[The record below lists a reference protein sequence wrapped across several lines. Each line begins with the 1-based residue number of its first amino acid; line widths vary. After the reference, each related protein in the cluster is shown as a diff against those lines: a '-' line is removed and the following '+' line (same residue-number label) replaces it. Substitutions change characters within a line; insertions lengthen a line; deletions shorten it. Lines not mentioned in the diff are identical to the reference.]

1 MELKDKCDEYV
12 LRNVKTIDIADYE
25 SFLQLNNNQEP
36 VLTGLHRGLRDL
48 LSVHAWTTS
57 PEGHQNYLYFQ
68 MNGEQ
73 KFCATLYYSSETLCQ
88 PHTHNYIELLY
99 VMQGEL
105 RMQIDGKTIPSKKG
119 IFA

>member
-1 MELKDKCDEYV
+1 MELKEKCDEYV

-73 KFCATLYYSSETLCQ
+73 KFAQLSITVQKPFASLILITTLNFSMSCRVNFACKLMEK
-88 PHTHNYIELLY
+88 H
-99 VMQGEL
+99 
-105 RMQIDGKTIPSKKG
+105 IPSKKG

>member
-1 MELKDKCDEYV
+1 MELKEKCDEYV

-88 PHTHNYIELLY
+88 PHTHNYIELSMSCRVNFACKL
-99 VMQGEL
+99 ME
-105 RMQIDGKTIPSKKG
+105 KHIPSKKG

>member
-1 MELKDKCDEYV
+1 
-12 LRNVKTIDIADYE
+12 
-25 SFLQLNNNQEP
+25 
-36 VLTGLHRGLRDL
+36 
-48 LSVHAWTTS
+48 
-57 PEGHQNYLYFQ
+57 

-73 KFCATLYYSSETLCQ
+73 KFSATLYYSSETLCQ